1 MREFGESKMK
11 KLVEINVVCNGS
23 TGKIM
28 CDIAKEA
35 NNNNIETYCFY

>member
-1 MREFGESKMK
+1 MK

-35 NNNNIETYCFY
+35 SKKI